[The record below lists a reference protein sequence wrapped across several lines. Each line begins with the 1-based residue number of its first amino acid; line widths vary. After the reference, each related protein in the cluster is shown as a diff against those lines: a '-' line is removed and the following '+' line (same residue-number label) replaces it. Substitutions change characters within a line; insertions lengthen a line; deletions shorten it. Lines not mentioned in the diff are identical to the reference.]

1 MHECCLDYLTQ
12 QLPSWFY
19 ISFTSLDSR
28 YIIRQIIILIV
39 SRSCMFSQDYDLVL
53 HWVSCVTYI
62 TSLQGSYLIVLCLN
76 LALKTLIL
84 ILNNLYWLSQSC
96 RSPLIRTSTAYYSSM
111 TYWCSFCG
119 SLILSLRP
127 QRMMS
132 FNTHFLSSFLSVA
145 AVDNCIYHNI
155 DWQKLIR
162 LTLLILRSRPTQSS
176 TLGCFKALV
185 LWVFHIH

>member
-84 ILNNLYWLSQSC
+84 ILNNLYLIVTILQITFNKDKCCILFFHDLLVFLLQLSYLVIKTTENDVFQYSFSQLFSFRCSC
-96 RSPLIRTSTAYYSSM
+96 
-111 TYWCSFCG
+111 
-119 SLILSLRP
+119 
-127 QRMMS
+127 
-132 FNTHFLSSFLSVA
+132 
-145 AVDNCIYHNI
+145 
-155 DWQKLIR
+155 
-162 LTLLILRSRPTQSS
+162 
-176 TLGCFKALV
+176 
-185 LWVFHIH
+185 